1 MFAYFWIIKK
11 DKKISVSRPNVDP
24 TKPGGKGISWGS
36 NVPKYSNM
44 NYKTLARIVN
54 GRGIVW

>member
-1 MFAYFWIIKK
+1 M
-11 DKKISVSRPNVDP
+11 DP

-44 NYKTLARIVN
+44 NYKILARIVN